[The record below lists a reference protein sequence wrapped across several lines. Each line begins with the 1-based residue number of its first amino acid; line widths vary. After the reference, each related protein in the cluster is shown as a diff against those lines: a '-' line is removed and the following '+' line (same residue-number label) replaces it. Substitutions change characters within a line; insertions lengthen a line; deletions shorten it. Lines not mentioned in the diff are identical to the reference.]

1 MKTLELREDHSLLL
15 DAMKILL
22 VEDEEALLSSARTY
36 LKSEGYICEEAST
49 FAEGLEKI
57 NLYEYDC
64 VVADIGLPGGSGL
77 KLVQELKSKR
87 PETGIIVISARN
99 SLEDKITG
107 LDVGADDYLTKPFHL
122 SELNARL
129 KSLLRR
135 RKFRGNREIIFHEI
149 KIVPDTLQVW
159 VNDQALTLTRKE
171 FDLLVY
177 FIANKNKV
185 LTKESIVEHL
195 WGDYI
200 DSVNS
205 FDFIYNH
212 VSNMRKKLIAAGAHD
227 YVHTVYGMGYKFLD
241 A

>member
-1 MKTLELREDHSLLL
+1 
-15 DAMKILL
+15 MKILII
-22 VEDEEALLSSARTY
+22 EDEEALLSSARAY

-49 FAEGLEKI
+49 FMEGLEKI

-77 KLVQELKSKR
+77 KLVQELKSKL
-87 PETGIIVISARN
+87 PDTGIIVISARN

-107 LDVGADDYLTKPFHL
+107 LDIGADDYLTKPFHL

-135 RKFRGNREIIFHEI
+135 RKFRGSREIIFHEI
-149 KIVPDTLQVW
+149 KVIPETLQVW
-159 VNDQALTLTRKE
+159 VNNHTLTLTKKE
-171 FDLLVY
+171 FDLLIY
-177 FIANKNKV
+177 FISNKDKV
-185 LTKESIVEHL
+185 LNKESIVEHL

-200 DSVNS
+200 DSVSS

-212 VSNMRKKLIAAGAHD
+212 VSSLRKKLIAAGARD
-227 YVHTVYGMGYKFLD
+227 YVQTIYGLGYKFGDL
-241 A
+241 